1 MEKRKLA
8 QVGLAAVERM
18 DLPGQLAVG
27 VPQLE
32 LVGNAEL
39 YMAHHRGV
47 LSYST
52 ELVEVNGGSL
62 ILRLQGKN
70 LQIVAM
76 TEEELRITGRIT
88 ALELVDIAG

>member
-1 MEKRKLA
+1 M
-8 QVGLAAVERM
+8 ERM
-18 DLPGQLAVG
+18 DLPGQLAAG
-27 VPQLE
+27 VPQME

-52 ELVEVNGGSL
+52 ELVEVNGGDL
-62 ILRLQGKN
+62 ILRLQGER

-76 TEEELRITGRIT
+76 TGEELRVSGRIT
-88 ALELVDIAG
+88 SLELVDVSR

>member
-1 MEKRKLA
+1 M
-8 QVGLAAVERM
+8 ERM
-18 DLPGQLAVG
+18 DLPGQLAAG
-27 VPQLE
+27 IPQME

-52 ELVEVNGGSL
+52 ELVEVNGGDL
-62 ILRLQGKN
+62 ILRLQGER

-76 TEEELRITGRIT
+76 TGEELRVSGRIT
-88 ALELVDIAG
+88 SLELVELH